1 MEGSKSWLRCQ
12 FDKLLKEQKFSNF
25 EAVSLAPLQE
35 VEDLKRELDT
45 LLVKWKPPS
54 FNQMNRGVGMYAARV
69 G

>member
-12 FDKLLKEQKFSNF
+12 FDKLLKEQKISNF

-45 LLVKWKPPS
+45 LLVEWKPSS
-54 FNQMNRGVGMYAARV
+54 FQRIYFNVGIDAARV